1 MLNYHFTEKL
11 LGLEDAIVKN
21 LQLVQNTFIID
32 VIMEQRIHTCPSCS
46 FQTSKVHDYH
56 TQLVKHT
63 PSSGFPVLLRLKKR
77 RHVCPVCGK
86 RFFENVPFL
95 PKYQRTTNALWGY
108 ILAELSHAV
117 SMKEIAQKVQLSQA
131 TIGRIIDHVQYTC
144 KKLPRAL
151 SIDEFRGN
159 SGGEKFQCIL
169 TDPKAKQVIDI
180 LPTKKAEDIYQYFAS
195 FPDRK
200 QVRFVVMDLSTFFRS
215 IAKNCFPKAEIVA
228 DKFHA
233 LRLAI
238 YALEQVRKEEQKK
251 FAEKRRK
258 YFKRSRTLLIKHKE
272 KLHKEELEAVSQML
286 SLSKPLAQAYYLKEL
301 AYTFFASKSLSEA
314 KKNLLA
320 FHMAAQAAAIP
331 SFEKVSETYR
341 EWEQEVLNIFKSGL
355 SNGFTEG
362 CNNKIKVLKR
372 ISYGMPNFTRFRTR
386 ILHQMQTND

>member
-1 MLNYHFTEKL
+1 
-11 LGLEDAIVKN
+11 
-21 LQLVQNTFIID
+21 
-32 VIMEQRIHTCPSCS
+32 
-46 FQTSKVHDYH
+46 
-56 TQLVKHT
+56 
-63 PSSGFPVLLRLKKR
+63 
-77 RHVCPVCGK
+77 
-86 RFFENVPFL
+86 
-95 PKYQRTTNALWGY
+95 
-108 ILAELSHAV
+108 
-117 SMKEIAQKVQLSQA
+117 
-131 TIGRIIDHVQYTC
+131 
-144 KKLPRAL
+144 
-151 SIDEFRGN
+151 
-159 SGGEKFQCIL
+159 
-169 TDPKAKQVIDI
+169 
-180 LPTKKAEDIYQYFAS
+180 
-195 FPDRK
+195 
-200 QVRFVVMDLSTFFRS
+200 MDLSTFFRS

-341 EWEQEVLNIFKSGL
+341 EWEQELLNIFKSGL

>member
-169 TDPKAKQVIDI
+169 TDPKAK
-180 LPTKKAEDIYQYFAS
+180 
-195 FPDRK
+195 
-200 QVRFVVMDLSTFFRS
+200 
-215 IAKNCFPKAEIVA
+215 
-228 DKFHA
+228 
-233 LRLAI
+233 
-238 YALEQVRKEEQKK
+238 
-251 FAEKRRK
+251 
-258 YFKRSRTLLIKHKE
+258 
-272 KLHKEELEAVSQML
+272 
-286 SLSKPLAQAYYLKEL
+286 
-301 AYTFFASKSLSEA
+301 
-314 KKNLLA
+314 
-320 FHMAAQAAAIP
+320 
-331 SFEKVSETYR
+331 
-341 EWEQEVLNIFKSGL
+341 
-355 SNGFTEG
+355 
-362 CNNKIKVLKR
+362 
-372 ISYGMPNFTRFRTR
+372 
-386 ILHQMQTND
+386 